1 MEDNIDK
8 IVHDFYVKRK
18 EELEKEIK
26 MDIKT
31 FIQMYIAIGYLEEQ
45 RLFSIDKI
53 CKYIDCV
60 YSRDGIKEYHGE
72 VFFPYLI
79 NETMMILNELT
90 AEGLLSIVY
99 HSDCIDGQ
107 YNQTEYR
114 ITNKV
119 NYVDIIMNNYE
130 YFEDMKKVFHGMQ
143 GGEKRYI
150 KLYPSKK

>member
-53 CKYIDCV
+53 REYINCV
-60 YSRDGIKEYHGE
+60 YERDGIKEYHEE
-72 VFFPYLI
+72 VFYLDLV
-79 NETMMILNELT
+79 NEAVIVLNQLT
-90 AEGLLSIVY
+90 KEGILSIVY
-99 HSDCIDGQ
+99 HSDFDGR
-107 YNQTEYR
+107 YDQTEYR